1 MNVTVTCLECNH
13 VSTTFQHFQDLLIDI
28 RQISNINEGLDAYFS
43 RERLGDGEEAY
54 KCEQCHKRVAA
65 TKKFSL
71 EKPPNVLC
79 VQLKR

>member
-1 MNVTVTCLECNH
+1 MIVVTCLECRH
-13 VSTTFQHFQDLLIDI
+13 VSTTFSHFQDLLVDI
-28 RQISNINEGLDAYFS
+28 RQASSVDDALESYFG

-65 TKKFSL
+65 TKKFSI
-71 EKPPNVLC
+71 ERPPKVLC